1 MKRVLLLLP
10 TTTYR
15 ARDFLA
21 AARRVGVEVVVG
33 TEGHQ
38 ALEREAPGGTITL
51 DISDSAAATAAIVEF
66 SNTHPLQAV
75 VGTDDETAL
84 LATQAATALGLR
96 ANPLEAV
103 ALTRNK
109 YRMRRALA
117 EAGLPS
123 PPYKLLAITDDPR
136 AAAGEVPFPCVLK
149 PTFLSASR
157 GVIRADDADA
167 FDAAFYC
174 IAGILAD
181 PDVRRRGGDAAGEIL
196 VEGYIP
202 GEEYAIEGKLEKGG
216 FRLLALFD
224 KHDTLEGPHFE
235 ETIYVTPTRATKER
249 QSMIREKMRLAL
261 MTVGLREGPVH
272 AELRC
277 NDEGAFILEIAARSI
292 GGRCARVLRFGAGL
306 SLEEL
311 ILRHAMGEGVADLER
326 QPGAAGVMMIPI
338 PRAGVLKEVRNLTAA
353 RAVTGIEEIDI
364 AIARGQP
371 LTPLPEGN
379 RYLGFIF
386 ARGGAPEEVEAA
398 LREAHRRLEIVVAP
412 A

>member
-15 ARDFLA
+15 ARDFLD
-21 AARRVGVEVVVG
+21 AARRMGVEVVVG
-33 TEGHQ
+33 TDGHQ
-38 ALEREAPGGTITL
+38 ALENEAPGGTLTL
-51 DISDSAAATAAIVEF
+51 DFADPAAATEAIVAF
-66 SNTHPLQAV
+66 SARRPLQGV
-75 VGTDDETAL
+75 VGTDDETVL
-84 LATQAATALGLR
+84 LATQAATALRLR

-109 YRMRRALA
+109 HRLRRALA

-123 PPYKLLAITDDPR
+123 PPYRLLAITDDPR

-167 FDAAFYC
+167 FDAAFYT
-174 IAGILAD
+174 IAGLLAD
-181 PDVRRRGGDAAGEIL
+181 PDVRRRGGEAAAEIL

-202 GEEYAIEGKLEKGG
+202 GEEYAVEGMLENGG

-224 KHDTLEGPHFE
+224 KPDPLEGPHFE
-235 ETIYVTPTRATKER
+235 ETIYVTPSRAPRER
-249 QSMIREKMRLAL
+249 QAVILETVRLAVATL
-261 MTVGLREGPVH
+261 GLCEGPVH

-311 ILRHAMGEGVADLER
+311 ILRHAFGEGCADLER
-326 QPGAAGVMMIPI
+326 VPGAAGVMMIPI
-338 PRAGVLKEVRNLTAA
+338 PRAGVLEEVKNLEAA
-353 RAVTGIEEIDI
+353 RAVRGIEDIDI

-386 ARGGAPEEVEAA
+386 ARGAGPGEVEAA
-398 LREAHRRLEIVVAP
+398 LREAHRRLEIVVTP